1 MEGKEGHSFAY
12 SRIGARC
19 KATGGEK
26 RECRRP
32 CRAHGIT
39 ARVGPEQATKMPE
52 IAEIFTLPAAPI
64 GATAADFCAVL
75 AELHVESRQA
85 RRARLALPIPCHQ
98 R

>member
-1 MEGKEGHSFAY
+1 
-12 SRIGARC
+12 
-19 KATGGEK
+19 
-26 RECRRP
+26 
-32 CRAHGIT
+32 
-39 ARVGPEQATKMPE
+39 MPE
-52 IAEIFTLPAAPI
+52 MAEIFDLPNARI

>member
-1 MEGKEGHSFAY
+1 MGE
-12 SRIGARC
+12 
-19 KATGGEK
+19 EK
-26 RECRRP
+26 RACGRP

-39 ARVGPEQATKMPE
+39 ARVGPEQATKKPK
-52 IAEIFTLPAAPI
+52 IAEIFALPAAPI

-85 RRARLALPIPCHQ
+85 RRDRLALPIPCHQ